1 MTQTL
6 ETQVCIVGGG
16 PVGMGLAIALGQRGI
31 RVVVLERTKVLH
43 QIPRGQNLTAR
54 TMEHFHFW
62 GAEQQIRA
70 ARTVPANWGMGG
82 MTTYGTLLGKYR
94 HDWMK
99 RELVGQYYY
108 TGNERLPQYQTEA
121 VMRARVAELPSVQVI
136 LDRSV
141 NAVTQDDS
149 GVTCVASSRDG
160 AETVTVRAHYAIGS
174 DGARSAV
181 REAAGITQT
190 YNDHNRLMVLLVFKS
205 TGLHEKLADYPG
217 KSFFNVLHPEQKG
230 YWRFFGRVDLGTTWF
245 FHCPVPLGT
254 TKDNFDFRALVYEC
268 AGAEFDIEFQHIG
281 FWDLRFSVAD
291 TYRAG
296 RLFIAGDA
304 AHSHP
309 PYGGYGVN
317 AGLEDAANLEWKIA
331 ANLQGWGG
339 DALLDSYSAERQP
352 VFASN
357 ARDFIAKSIEVD
369 RELVENYSP
378 EADLAAFEAQW
389 TARTSDATAEVNSFE
404 PHYEGSPAVFGPA
417 GGVSSSVGK
426 HAFTARAGHHLT
438 PTQLSDGRNLF
449 EALGTGFTLVALDA
463 ASADVAAFE
472 AAATA
477 LKVPLTVV
485 YDDLAGDRGKYDSRL
500 LLVRPD
506 QYVAWTRRESGAD
519 AETVLRRAAGLP

>member
-1 MTQTL
+1 MSETIQ
-6 ETQVCIVGGG
+6 TQVCIVGGG
-16 PVGMGLAIALGQRGI
+16 PVGMGLAIGLGQRGI
-31 RVVVLERTKVLH
+31 DVVVLERTETLH

-62 GAEQQIRA
+62 GAEKQIRD
-70 ARTVPANWGMGG
+70 ARTVPADWGMGG

-121 VMRARVAELPSVQVI
+121 VMRARAAELPSVKLI
-136 LDRSV
+136 LGRRV
-141 NAVTQDDS
+141 EGITQDDG
-149 GVTCVASSRDG
+149 GVTCMASNRDG
-160 AETVTVRAHYAIGS
+160 SQSVTVRADFAVGS
-174 DGARSAV
+174 DGTRSMV
-181 REAAGITQT
+181 REAAGLTQT

-205 TGLHEKLADYPG
+205 IGLHEKLAAFPG
-217 KSFFNVLHPEQKG
+217 KSFFNVLDPENKG

-254 TKDNFDFRALVYEC
+254 TKDNYDFKALLFEC

-291 TYRAG
+291 NYRNK

-317 AGLEDAANLEWKIA
+317 AGLEDAANLEWKLA

-339 DALLDSYSAERQP
+339 EALLASYSAERQP

-369 RELVENYSP
+369 RAFVETYNP
-378 EADLAAFEAQW
+378 DIDVEAFEKNWA
-389 TARTSDATAEVNSFE
+389 ARTSDATTEVHSFE
-404 PHYEGSPAVFGPA
+404 PHYDGSPAVFGPQ

-438 PTQLSDGRNLF
+438 PTMLSDGRNIF
-449 EALGTGFTLVALDA
+449 DALGDGFTLVALDA
-463 ASADVAAFE
+463 DPSAFE
-472 AAATA
+472 AAAA
-477 LKVPLTVV
+477 DLGVKLHVV
-485 YDDLAGDRGKYDSRL
+485 RDDLGGDRAKYESGL
-500 LLVRPD
+500 FLVRPD
-506 QYVAWTRRESGAD
+506 QYVAWASRESDVSAT
-519 AETVLRRAAGLP
+519 AVLRRAAGL